1 MANLEQINALRDAI
15 LVDAPQHVQPAVNAA
30 FILLAGFLEN
40 QAKQTEALIRI
51 AVATELQV
59 QILRGEA

>member
-1 MANLEQINALRDAI
+1 MLEEINKLRDAI
-15 LVDAPQHVQPAVNAA
+15 LVDAPTYAHPLINASCV
-30 FILLAGFLEN
+30 LLAGFLEN
-40 QAKQTEALIRI
+40 QAKQTAALERI